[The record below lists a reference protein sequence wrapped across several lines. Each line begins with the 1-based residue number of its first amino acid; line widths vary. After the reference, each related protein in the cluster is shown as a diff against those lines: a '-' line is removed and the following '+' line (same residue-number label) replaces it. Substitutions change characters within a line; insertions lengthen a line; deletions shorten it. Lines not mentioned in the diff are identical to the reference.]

1 MWLVVCHSG
10 LQNDFFFR
18 QAGKSRRTQEIE
30 IHNCILQIYKQNKLI
45 FYMTSSFLK
54 ARYLL
59 LLQSQSIGAGTF
71 SFQYVLHI
79 LPCSLLIL
87 NIFFSFSFQLLFY
100 LSINSPFHR
109 SKHAFQS
116 FFSFFFFPRQKE
128 VVVLI
133 LFTAV
138 KRRWNFNGFNKTFL
152 LYSNVKLP
160 FPHTVFCH
168 VKFILY

>member
-1 MWLVVCHSG
+1 
-10 LQNDFFFR
+10 
-18 QAGKSRRTQEIE
+18 
-30 IHNCILQIYKQNKLI
+30 
-45 FYMTSSFLK
+45 MTSSFLK

-71 SFQYVLHI
+71 SFQYVLHS

-116 FFSFFFFPRQKE
+116 FFLFFPRQKK
-128 VVVLI
+128 VVFFI

-138 KRRWNFNGFNKTFL
+138 RRDGTL
-152 LYSNVKLP
+152 MALIKLFSSTPMLSYP
-160 FPHTVFCH
+160 FH
-168 VKFILY
+168 ILYFAA